1 MKTEL
6 IKIQN
11 PDTEQTPQSVLSINN
26 TAPEEF
32 HSFQSEQLGTYDQ
45 LNQLFNEQDKQQKDV
60 QETREI
66 LGESAKDLTDSQ
78 VYDLTNEIQ
87 YLVDSWLEEFERK
100 TFDGKTLNELLGLD
114 AT

>member
-1 MKTEL
+1 MEADKTQSLNTVPSNEATL
-6 IKIQN
+6 SFSNLSPESQFN
-11 PDTEQTPQSVLSINN
+11 PQ
-26 TAPEEF
+26 
-32 HSFQSEQLGTYDQ
+32 GRYDQ
-45 LNQLFNEQDKQQKDV
+45 LNELFNQQDKQQKDV
-60 QETREI
+60 QEAREI
-66 LGESAKDLTDSQ
+66 LGESARDLTDSQ